1 MNETGHA
8 PLLADHPRRYEL
20 ANELHARPFPEMM
33 APCHALFLAIKPP
46 RDAASRDKAEDRA
59 HLVALLDRFGAPHPP
74 PGATHWFGEIGRH
87 RLKWERHTEFSTYT
101 LFIDGLEDRA
111 FDASAYE
118 LLPTDWLAMAP
129 GARISSALIRVE
141 LLEAGDAGD
150 AEASDKVD
158 GWFVGESIA
167 MARLLED
174 AAIVASDFRI
184 DPSGHMRFA
193 LFVRPS
199 VGPARV
205 GRVVQRVTEIEIYKS
220 MSLLGLPRAQDLS
233 HRMGGIDQQL
243 SVLVGDLRGDLQP
256 AEESLEKLLSISA
269 ELENMLAS
277 STFRFGATAAYAALV
292 HDRIAVLREARFEGR
307 QLFGEFMARR
317 FDPAMRTIR
326 SVEARLK
333 AMADRATRAGDLL
346 RTRVD
351 VERQAQNQRLL
362 ESMDRRADLALRLQQ
377 TVEGLSVVA
386 ISYYALNLASYAAYP
401 FLEPLGLSKG
411 TATALL
417 LPAVVLAVFLM
428 VRRIRKGMH

>member
-20 ANELHARPFPEMM
+20 ANELHARPFPEMK
-33 APCHALFLAIKPP
+33 APCHALFLAIKRP

-101 LFIDGLEDRA
+101 LFIDGLEERA
-111 FDASAYE
+111 FDASDYE
-118 LLPTDWLAMAP
+118 LLPRDWLATSP
-129 GARISSALIRVE
+129 GMRISSALIRVE
-141 LLEAGDAGD
+141 LLEAGEAGD
-150 AEASDKVD
+150 AEARDKVD
-158 GWFVGESIA
+158 GWFVGESVA

-184 DPSGHMRFA
+184 DTSGHMRFA

-199 VGPARV
+199 VGPSRV

-233 HRMGGIDQQL
+233 HRMGEIDQQL

-417 LPAVVLAVFLM
+417 LPIVVLAVFLM